1 LKAFYPADPRPKR
14 SLSTIFPKSGLF
26 LVGLLFL
33 CGSCNSKTE
42 TTLSLVWLEVGG
54 KKIQVE
60 VADTPPTQQMGL
72 MFRKRLGKDQGM
84 VFVFERPA
92 QRSFWMKNTLIPL
105 SIAYMDGK
113 GTILNILDMRPRDL
127 SSYLSAGPAQYALE
141 MNQGWFVRHGVKPGD
156 KVQGLPDLSTPRP

>member
-1 LKAFYPADPRPKR
+1 MALGPKR
-14 SLSTIFPKSGLF
+14 HLSIHVPKSGLF

-42 TTLSLVWLEVGG
+42 TTLPLVWLEVGG
-54 KKIQVE
+54 KRIQVE
-60 VADTPPTQQMGL
+60 VADTQPTQQMGL

-141 MNQGWFVRHGVKPGD
+141 MNQGWFIRNGVKPGD
-156 KVQGLPDLSTPRP
+156 KVQGLPGLATPMP